1 MMRKTGGLLTG
12 LVFGLLGLSTAADAG
27 VGQPSPWQLNFQVPV
42 TPIME
47 AINGFHLFLTVIA
60 AAITAFV
67 VLLLLIVMVRFR
79 EKANPTPSRTTHHT
93 MLEVAW
99 TIIPALILIVIAV
112 PSFRLL
118 FDQLTIPQS
127 DITIK
132 ATGTAQWTWTY
143 EYPDAGIQFDST
155 MIPEDQLKPGQPR
168 LLAVDNEV
176 VLPVNKTIRVQVT
189 GDGIIHA
196 FAVPSFGIKV
206 DAIPGRLNET
216 WFRAEREGVYYG
228 QCSELCGRNHAFMPI
243 AVRIV
248 SDAEYANW
256 LEEAKKKWAIA
267 PESNP
272 NTVAMADAQR

>member
-27 VGQPSPWQLNFQVPV
+27 VGQPSPWQINFQVPV